1 MIGNNGKK
9 YFYDKGRLSCMVNV
23 IGGVAFDSYY
33 IHYDAEGNP
42 AFISVSVNG
51 AIRERFAY
59 LRNMQG
65 DIIRLVNESGAVVVR
80 YYYDAWGKLLQTEV
94 SDSAYNDIAEKN
106 PLRYRGYVYDTEMGM
121 YYVESR
127 YYNPDICRWIITD
140 DVNCIGVGDNIICY
154 NSFAYCLDNPM
165 NQTDIGG
172 NLSVS
177 NWIKI
182 GIGTTA
188 LICAVGLTAA
198 TGGAGAAV
206 CVGLAKI
213 AGSTVLNAVVG
224 AGVGYLLNGKQGAV
238 DGACSGY
245 MLGGLSACCG
255 AAINYISSPANGID
269 TYSNLVKA
277 NKGSGLEAHHIIEKR
292 FSGTLNISNTNKML
306 AVSISKSN
314 HRTYT
319 NIWRKM
325 LPYGKEYK
333 KDKYFFLL

>member
-1 MIGNNGKK
+1 
-9 YFYDKGRLSCMVNV
+9 
-23 IGGVAFDSYY
+23 
-33 IHYDAEGNP
+33 
-42 AFISVSVNG
+42 
-51 AIRERFAY
+51 
-59 LRNMQG
+59 
-65 DIIRLVNESGAVVVR
+65 
-80 YYYDAWGKLLQTEV
+80 
-94 SDSAYNDIAEKN
+94 
-106 PLRYRGYVYDTEMGM
+106 
-121 YYVESR
+121 
-127 YYNPDICRWIITD
+127 
-140 DVNCIGVGDNIICY
+140 
-154 NSFAYCLDNPM
+154 M
-165 NQTDIGG
+165 NQTDICG